1 MLALVFE
8 LLLPLAE
15 GYKHGL
21 RHSPPRAPLR
31 KSGGSSGVARHAA
44 QRTTH
49 NATFSLAAD
58 LERRSFVGLLPR
70 QFECEPGFCRSPWR
84 QLRPKPPHMIS
95 MCLCEATNLRQICA
109 PILSVAR
116 TGKSV
121 SQQDAVCLA
130 RKLAEK
136 MTATTQQLR
145 PAARMVALALSRTCV
160 SVVEDAAQKARKP
173 AEKIVAIIL
182 RRRFV
187 ALTRPPPARKG
198 TFASRMTFVA
208 CHNSRR
214 GAGPNG
220 VIIQR
225 PVSAALMRKTLVD
238 GRVRLV
244 LSAAIYLQA
253 AMTLTLRSVVR
264 EAPVLRDRHA
274 ALRSA
279 VLTLPPVVK
288 TDSAQQQSRV
298 P

>member
-1 MLALVFE
+1 VLALVFE

-15 GYKHGL
+15 GYRHGL
-21 RHSPPRAPLR
+21 RHSPSHAPLR

-58 LERRSFVGLLPR
+58 LERRSFAGLLPR

-84 QLRPKPPHMIS
+84 QLHPKPHLIS

-109 PILSVAR
+109 LILSVAR

-121 SQQDAVCLA
+121 LQQDAACLE

-136 MTATTQQLR
+136 ITATTQQLR

-160 SVVEDAAQKARKP
+160 SVVEDAAQKARRP
-173 AEKIVAIIL
+173 AEKIVAMIL
-182 RRRFV
+182 RRRCV
-187 ALTRPPPARKG
+187 ALTRRPPARQG

-208 CHNSRR
+208 RHNSRR

-225 PVSAALMRKTLVD
+225 RVSAALMRKTLVD
-238 GRVRLV
+238 GRVRPV
-244 LSAAIYLQA
+244 LSAAIYLEA
-253 AMTLTLRSVVR
+253 AMTLRLRSAAR

-274 ALRSA
+274 ALKSV